1 MDEWLTALLSG
12 FTVFCTHLLEGIT
25 GFGSSVL
32 ALPFLTPLIGLK
44 NSIPLLCVLNWFMAV
59 YLVWRSWRAVSWKE
73 FAFILLWV
81 GLGLPAGLLLFEVLP
96 AQHLCVILGAAMI
109 VIGADGSRKCLHG
122 NGAAQPAAKR
132 NIFMRLLLFCG
143 GIIQGAFGTG
153 GPFIVIY
160 AAKALPDKS
169 LFRVTLSLLWLVTN
183 SVRLIVWTVQ
193 GNVWNPGIGLTVL
206 AAFPFMIAGVLTGD
220 FLHRKVNEF
229 HFRLCVYIILCAA
242 GAVMLVNNLRLI
254 LA

>member
-1 MDEWLTALLSG
+1 MNQWLTSLLSG

-59 YLVWRSWRAVSWKE
+59 YLVWRSWRAVSWRE
-73 FAFILLWV
+73 FGFILLWV
-81 GLGLPAGLLLFEVLP
+81 GLGLPVGLLLFEVLP

-109 VIGADGSRKCLHG
+109 VIGADGSRKCLRG
-122 NGAAQPAAKR
+122 NTAPAPAKR
-132 NIFMRLLLFCG
+132 NLFMRILLFCG

-183 SVRLIVWTVQ
+183 SVRLVVWTVQ
-193 GNVWNPGIGLTVL
+193 GNVWNREIALVVL

-220 FLHRKVNEF
+220 FLHRKVNEL
-229 HFRLCVYIILCAA
+229 HFRLCVYAVLCIA

-254 LA
+254 LG